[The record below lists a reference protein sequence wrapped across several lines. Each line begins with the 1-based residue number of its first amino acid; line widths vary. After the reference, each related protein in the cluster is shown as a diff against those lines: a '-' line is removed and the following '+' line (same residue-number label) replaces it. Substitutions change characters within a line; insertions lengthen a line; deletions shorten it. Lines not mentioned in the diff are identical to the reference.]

1 MEIVDSILLV
11 GIILSLVIAF
21 STSLIIVSLDKL
33 YDKKYTETS
42 DTVFVFT
49 TIFLLMLSWGIGII
63 IFFIIKFLINAFM

>member
-11 GIILSLVIAF
+11 GIVLSIVIAF